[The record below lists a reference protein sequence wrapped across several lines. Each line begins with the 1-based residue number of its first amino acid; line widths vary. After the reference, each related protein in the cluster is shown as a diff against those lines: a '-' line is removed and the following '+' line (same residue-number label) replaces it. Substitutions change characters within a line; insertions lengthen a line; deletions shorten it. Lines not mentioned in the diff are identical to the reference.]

1 MSGRR
6 ARLLQDFLEN
16 RISNLQPGLFSDMI
30 ELAISRKRREL
41 GETLRKSGPEVISR
55 KVTRACSHYSQSF
68 DDEREA
74 EEREEEDIEFFKS

>member
-16 RISNLQPGLFSDMI
+16 RISNLQPGLFSMI

-41 GETLRKSGPEVISR
+41 EETLRKSGPEVIPR
-55 KVTRACSHYSQSF
+55 KVT
-68 DDEREA
+68 
-74 EEREEEDIEFFKS
+74 